1 MSGLL
6 SVGKMIPCREE
17 NSKRTHVLK
26 PLQEVCYKGKGQ
38 LKMRRAADIIPSLT
52 VYERKNGY
60 TLDFMRSVA
69 IFPFVTICAIF
80 SLIPVLTV
88 LFL

>member
-1 MSGLL
+1 MAEAQAKDRGIAKCSAMPYN
-6 SVGKMIPCREE
+6 K
-17 NSKRTHVLK
+17 
-26 PLQEVCYKGKGQ
+26 
-38 LKMRRAADIIPSLT
+38 IPSLT

>member
-1 MSGLL
+1 MLWYFEGIRSRFVLDVFQLSGQ
-6 SVGKMIPCREE
+6 SEMMIIKL
-17 NSKRTHVLK
+17 NSTFLFFTD
-26 PLQEVCYKGKGQ
+26 
-38 LKMRRAADIIPSLT
+38 MIPSLT

>member
-1 MSGLL
+1 MKSIRDMKVLNLDQIRYGGSAVSGLL

-38 LKMRRAADIIPSLT
+38 LKMRRAAGII
-52 VYERKNGY
+52 KIKI
-60 TLDFMRSVA
+60 RSSKV
-69 IFPFVTICAIF
+69 
-80 SLIPVLTV
+80 
-88 LFL
+88 

>member
-1 MSGLL
+1 MWITYFFKEFIVIWQANIFLPFKTACRCMFLNLFSGYA
-6 SVGKMIPCREE
+6 IF
-17 NSKRTHVLK
+17 
-26 PLQEVCYKGKGQ
+26 
-38 LKMRRAADIIPSLT
+38 PSLT